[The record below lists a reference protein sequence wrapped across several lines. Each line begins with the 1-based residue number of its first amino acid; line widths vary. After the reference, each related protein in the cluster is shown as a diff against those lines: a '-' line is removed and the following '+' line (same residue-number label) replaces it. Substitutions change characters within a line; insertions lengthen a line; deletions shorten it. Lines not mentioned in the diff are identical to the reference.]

1 MLSYN
6 ALLEMFRQNSVGIPL
21 ITRKVVLYHTATK
34 IAYIPPVTSLF
45 AKIPVLNLIVALLF
59 WKPFF
64 AVLFAPGLVCML
76 IALLP
81 IIWFERKVTARVQ
94 WRYGPLEISRE
105 IGGLIQP
112 MADGMRYFFQEVIT
126 HREAHRPYFLQFP
139 LLTFLPVLLPILVIP
154 AGAIYAIN
162 TPYSIPIAIALIS
175 LIPMIVV
182 AIGWASNSKYAYVGS
197 LREALMYFSYEIILI
212 IAAMSMVVLY
222 GSANA
227 IEIVKEQ
234 SVVPGIVLNP
244 VAALVFFIAII
255 MATSRFPFEIPEA
268 DQEVVFG
275 PYIEYTGIIFG
286 VVMTIAYEKLYLLC
300 LLFSILFLGG
310 WNGPFIPPL
319 GDLSPVLWLFL
330 KAFVLMMIFVFF
342 RTFYGRYRLDQA
354 LKIGWSTLMGFAI
367 VSLGISLGLGAIN
380 IAGWL

>member
-6 ALLEMFRQNSVGIPL
+6 TLLEMFRQNSVGIPL
-21 ITRKVVLYHTATK
+21 ITRKLILYHTATK
-34 IAYIPPVTSLF
+34 VSYIPPLTSLF
-45 AKIPVLNLIVALLF
+45 AKIPVLNLIVALIF

-64 AVLFAPGLVCML
+64 AVLFAPGLVCIL

-94 WRYGPLEISRE
+94 WRYGPLEISRDV
-105 IGGLIQP
+105 GGLIQP

-139 LLTFLPVLLPILVIP
+139 LLSFLPVLLPILVIP
-154 AGAIYAIN
+154 AGTIYAIN
-162 TPYSIPIAIALIS
+162 TPYSIPVAIALIS
-175 LIPMIVV
+175 LIPMIIV

-197 LREALMYFSYEIILI
+197 LREVFMYFSYEIVLI
-212 IAAMSMVVLY
+212 IAAMSMVILY

-227 IEIVKEQ
+227 ISIVKAQ
-234 SVVPGIVLNP
+234 NVVPGIVLNP
-244 VAALVFFIAII
+244 VAALVFFVATA

-268 DQEVVFG
+268 DPEVVFG
-275 PYIEYTGIIFG
+275 PLVEYTGIIFG
-286 VVMTIAYEKLYLLC
+286 LVMTIAYEKLYLLC

-319 GDLSPVLWLFL
+319 GDLSPVVWLFI
-330 KAFVLMMIFVFF
+330 KTFVLMSIFVFF
-342 RTFYGRYRLDQA
+342 RTFYGRYRLDHA
-354 LKIGWSTLMGFAI
+354 LRIGWSKLMGFAI
-367 VSLGISLGLGAIN
+367 VALGIGLGLGAAN
-380 IAGWL
+380 IVGWL

>member
-64 AVLFAPGLVCML
+64 AVLFAPGLVCIL
-76 IALLP
+76 IAILP

-94 WRYGPLEISRE
+94 WRYGPLEVSRE

-162 TPYSIPIAIALIS
+162 TPYSIPIAIGLIS

>member
-64 AVLFAPGLVCML
+64 AVLFAPGLVCIL
-76 IALLP
+76 IAILP

-94 WRYGPLEISRE
+94 WRYGPLEVSRE

>member
-34 IAYIPPVTSLF
+34 VAYIPPVTSLF
-45 AKIPVLNLIVALLF
+45 AKIPILNLIVALLF

-94 WRYGPLEISRE
+94 WRYGPLEISRD

-154 AGAIYAIN
+154 VGAIYAIN
-162 TPYSIPIAIALIS
+162 TPYSIPAAIALIS
-175 LIPMIVV
+175 LIPMIIV

-197 LREALMYFSYEIILI
+197 LREAFMYFSYEIILI
-212 IAAMSMVVLY
+212 VAAMSMVILY

-227 IEIVKEQ
+227 IEIVREQ
-234 SVVPGIVLNP
+234 SVVPGVILNP

-268 DQEVVFG
+268 DPEVVFG
-275 PYIEYTGIIFG
+275 PFVEYTGIIFG
-286 VVMTIAYEKLYLLC
+286 LVMTIAYEKLYLLC

-330 KAFVLMMIFVFF
+330 KTFALMMIFVFF

-354 LKIGWSTLMGFAI
+354 LKIGWSTLMGFAV
-367 VSLGISLGLGAIN
+367 VSLGISLGLGVIN